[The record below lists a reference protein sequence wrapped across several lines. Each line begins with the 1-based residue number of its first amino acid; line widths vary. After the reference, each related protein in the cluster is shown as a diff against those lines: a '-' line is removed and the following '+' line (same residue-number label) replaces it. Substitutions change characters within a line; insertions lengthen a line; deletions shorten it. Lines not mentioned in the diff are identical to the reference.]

1 VNVSLLFLRR
11 ELRELRKNKYVLP
24 VYLVLPPIAV
34 ILPVLFAAFAPQ
46 FVAIDPNDPAVL
58 AILRIVKNTPE
69 FAHMET
75 DEATTRFFLRS
86 LVSFYLLLPVGLS
99 SISAAFSVVA
109 EKQQRTLEP
118 ILATPIT
125 DLEFL
130 IGKLLASLV
139 PSIVLTWAA
148 AILAAVIVNWI
159 TWGRYKTPLLPER
172 FWFVGV
178 FVLAPLMGMASVLA
192 AMRLSAK
199 MSDPQSANQ
208 FTGLV
213 IVPAFMIGIGIFGK
227 VLTISMSAVAIAS
240 LVVLL
245 LVLFLLRLNLRNF
258 QREEILTRWK

>member
-1 VNVSLLFLRR
+1 MNVSLLFLRK
-11 ELRELRKNKYVLP
+11 ELRELRKNKFVLP
-24 VYLVLPPIAV
+24 VYFVLPPIAV
-34 ILPVLFAAFAPQ
+34 ILPVLFAAFSPRLM
-46 FVAIDPNDPAVL
+46 AIDPNDPGVL

-69 FAHMET
+69 FAHMQS
-75 DEATTRFFLRS
+75 DEAITRFFLRS

-139 PSIVLTWAA
+139 PSIILTWAA

-159 TWGRYKTPLLPER
+159 TWGRYETPLLPER
-172 FWFVGV
+172 FWLAGV

-199 MSDPQSANQ
+199 MTDPQSANQ

-213 IVPAFMIGIGIFGK
+213 IVPTFMILIGIFGK
-227 VLTISMSAVAIAS
+227 ILTISMSAVVIAG
-240 LVVLL
+240 VVVSL

>member
-1 VNVSLLFLRR
+1 MNVSLLFLRK
-11 ELRELRKNKYVLP
+11 ELRELRKNKFVLP

-34 ILPVLFAAFAPQ
+34 ILPVLFAAFSPQ
-46 FVAIDPNDPAVL
+46 IVAIDQNDPAIL
-58 AILRIVKNTPE
+58 AILRVVKSTPE
-69 FAHMET
+69 FAHMGT
-75 DEATTRFFLRS
+75 DEAITRFFMRS

-130 IGKLLASLV
+130 MGKLLASLA
-139 PSIVLTWAA
+139 PSIILTWVA
-148 AILAAVIVNWI
+148 AIFAAVIVNWI
-159 TWGRYKTPLLPER
+159 TWGKYETVLLPER

-178 FVLAPLMGMASVLA
+178 FLLAPLMGMASVLA
-192 AMRLSAK
+192 AIRLSAK

-213 IVPAFMIGIGIFGK
+213 IVPAFMILIGVFGK
-227 VLTISMSAVAIAS
+227 VLTISMGAVAIACVA
-240 LVVLL
+240 VVL
-245 LVLFLLRLNLRNF
+245 LVLFLLRLNLKNF